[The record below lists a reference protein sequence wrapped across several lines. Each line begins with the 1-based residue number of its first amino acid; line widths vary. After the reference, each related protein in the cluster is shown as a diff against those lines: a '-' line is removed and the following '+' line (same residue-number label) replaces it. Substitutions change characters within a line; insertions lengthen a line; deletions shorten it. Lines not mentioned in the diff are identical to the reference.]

1 MSNIKKILYQ
11 TDLAK
16 IFGVTV
22 KTFRKNLDIV
32 IHNNPNNPR
41 IQRYLGKRWF
51 LASDDLEEFLSLF
64 SKRNKSNNRF
74 NKLDQRDLEEERVKK
89 EYFEEKHFFDAQ
101 LELEAEYAGERWLEL
116 QSEIARGK

>member
-16 IFGVTV
+16 IFGITV

-32 IHNNPNNPR
+32 IHNNPNNLR

-64 SKRNKSNNRF
+64 SKKNISKQ
-74 NKLDQRDLEEERVKK
+74 LDQRDSEEERVKK

-101 LELEAEYAGERWLEL
+101 LELEAEYAADYWLEM

>member
-16 IFGVTV
+16 IFGITV
-22 KTFRKNLDIV
+22 KTFRKNRDI
-32 IHNNPNNPR
+32 IINNNPNNPR

-74 NKLDQRDLEEERVKK
+74 NQSDQSALEEERLKK
-89 EYFEEKHFFDAQ
+89 EHIEEKHFFDAQ